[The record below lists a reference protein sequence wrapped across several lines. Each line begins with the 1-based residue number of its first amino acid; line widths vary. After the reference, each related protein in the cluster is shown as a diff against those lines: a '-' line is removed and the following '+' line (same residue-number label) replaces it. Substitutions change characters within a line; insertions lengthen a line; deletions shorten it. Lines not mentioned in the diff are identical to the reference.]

1 MEIAPFLTN
10 KRGGH
15 VGLSTPRA
23 DGEAKVRGAARYAAE
38 HNPDGVLYGFAVP
51 SVVASGRITGIDVAA
66 AASVPGVVTV
76 LTYENAAEQA
86 PLVISAD
93 IFTNVSGAKPQLDG
107 DAILFHGQFVAL
119 VVAESYE
126 AARAAAAL
134 VRVQVADEH
143 EMRDFDAALADAY
156 TPQSVNGGAVAD
168 TAEGDVEGALGS
180 AAVVVDAT
188 YDTPFEHNN
197 AMEPHAAVAEW
208 RDGRLEV
215 QDTNQGVSL
224 CAMSLA
230 ATFRL
235 RPDQVRVRS
244 RFIGGGFGAKFA
256 LHPHVVLAALGAKAT
271 GRPVKVALTRQQV
284 FTDHGHRTRT
294 RQRLRLGAGKDGRL
308 TALSHQSWLQCSMHE
323 EFVEQAGV
331 MSRIMYAA
339 PNRVTRHYVTRMH
352 TPTPSWMRAPGEA
365 PGSFALE
372 SAMDELAHAL
382 GIDPIE
388 LRRVNEPA
396 VDPESGKPWSS
407 RSLLACFDQGAARF
421 GWETR
426 TAPGIRREGR
436 WQVGLG
442 VASATYPARTLPA
455 SCAIK
460 IDWAGRAVVRIAA
473 ADLGT
478 GAYTVLRQIAA
489 DALGLADE
497 AITVEIGDS
506 DLPMA
511 FGAGGSS
518 GMASF
523 GSALVGAAAVL
534 RDQLAERARGDDRS
548 PLRGVNSDRLILANG
563 RLELIDEPGRGED
576 LNALLARVAPAGISA
591 DYSHGPAQN
600 GGYASHAFGAQ
611 FAEVGVDSDSGEIRL
626 RRLLGVFGV
635 GRVLNPRTAASQFI
649 GGMTM
654 GVGQALMEETLL
666 DHRWGQWVN
675 RDLAEYHVPV
685 HADVP
690 VIESFTVDEHDP
702 HVNVLGAKGI
712 GEIGIVGVAAA
723 IANAVFNATGVRL
736 RDLPLTLDKLW
747 DAGWQG

>member
-284 FTDHGHRTRT
+284 FTGHGHRSRT

-308 TALSHQSWLQCSMHE
+308 TALSH
-323 EFVEQAGV
+323 
-331 MSRIMYAA
+331 
-339 PNRVTRHYVTRMH
+339 
-352 TPTPSWMRAPGEA
+352 
-365 PGSFALE
+365 
-372 SAMDELAHAL
+372 ELAHAL

-421 GWETR
+421 GWERR
-426 TAPGIRREGR
+426 TAPGARHEGS

-460 IDWAGRAVVRIAA
+460 IDGAGRAVVRIAA

-489 DALGLADE
+489 DALGLADD

-523 GSALVGAAAVL
+523 GSALVGAAAAL

-548 PLRGVNSDRLILANG
+548 PLRGVNSDRLILADG
-563 RLELIDEPGRGED
+563 RLELIDEPGRGEE
-576 LNALLARVAPAGISA
+576 LTALLARVAPEGISA
-591 DYSHGPAQN
+591 EYSHGPAPA
-600 GGYASHAFGAQ
+600 GYASHSFGAQ

-675 RDLAEYHVPV
+675 RDLGEYHVPV
-685 HADVP
+685 HADIP

-723 IANAVFNATGVRL
+723 IANAVFNATCVRL
-736 RDLPLTLDKLW
+736 RALPLTLDKLW
-747 DAGWQG
+747 REGWDRS